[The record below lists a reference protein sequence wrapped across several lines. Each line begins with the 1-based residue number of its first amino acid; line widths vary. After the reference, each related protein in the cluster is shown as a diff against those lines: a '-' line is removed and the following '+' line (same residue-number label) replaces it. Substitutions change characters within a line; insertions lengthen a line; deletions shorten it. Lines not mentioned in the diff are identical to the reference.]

1 MTKNMKVEVSIEVF
15 LNNVT
20 SVDDNTSKSELYA
33 SYRLAWFII
42 NIGSSD
48 GYKKRATDQITINED
63 GLVFDKV
70 DRLAFPIPDLHKKL
84 KLKLK
89 LKFIM
94 SGDGNF
100 IFKGPLGL
108 FDLVCRSAQT
118 TIFGNI
124 HQKVGLGI

>member
-1 MTKNMKVEVSIEVF
+1 M
-15 LNNVT
+15 
-20 SVDDNTSKSELYA
+20 
-33 SYRLAWFII
+33 
-42 NIGSSD
+42 
-48 GYKKRATDQITINED
+48 
-63 GLVFDKV
+63 VFDKV
-70 DRLAFPIPDLHKKL
+70 DRLAFPIPDLHK

>member
-1 MTKNMKVEVSIEVF
+1 
-15 LNNVT
+15 
-20 SVDDNTSKSELYA
+20 
-33 SYRLAWFII
+33 
-42 NIGSSD
+42 
-48 GYKKRATDQITINED
+48 
-63 GLVFDKV
+63 
-70 DRLAFPIPDLHKKL
+70 
-84 KLKLK
+84 
-89 LKFIM
+89 M

>member
-84 KLKLK
+84 K
-89 LKFIM
+89 FIM

>member
-1 MTKNMKVEVSIEVF
+1 
-15 LNNVT
+15 
-20 SVDDNTSKSELYA
+20 
-33 SYRLAWFII
+33 
-42 NIGSSD
+42 
-48 GYKKRATDQITINED
+48 
-63 GLVFDKV
+63 LVFDKV

-89 LKFIM
+89 LKFRM